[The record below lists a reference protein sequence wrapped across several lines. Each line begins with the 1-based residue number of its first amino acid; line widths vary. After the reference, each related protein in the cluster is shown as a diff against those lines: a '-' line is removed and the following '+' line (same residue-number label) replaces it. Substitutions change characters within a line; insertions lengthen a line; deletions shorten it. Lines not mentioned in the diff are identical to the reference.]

1 MNITDF
7 PVIQCAI
14 NKATVL
20 HAKQIRK
27 GDGLPYIIHPYGVA
41 LILSNFTEDTDT
53 IIAGLL
59 HDVLEDIADYTEDDM
74 KRDFGEKITS
84 IVKSVSE
91 EKDPRQ
97 PKDFRLPWVERKK
110 RYLAHLETAS
120 EEAVMVSAAD
130 KIHNLLSM
138 MSAHEEQG
146 DALWSKFNSPQED
159 KLWFYNEVLKTARQR
174 LKNGIVDVLE
184 RVYKEAQAK
193 LTASSK

>member
-1 MNITDF
+1 MNLKDF
-7 PVIQCAI
+7 PAIQRAI

-20 HAKQIRK
+20 HAKQVRK

-59 HDVLEDIADYTEDDM
+59 HDVLEDVPDYSADDM
-74 KRDFGEKITS
+74 TVDFGGKITG
-84 IVKSVSE
+84 IVKEVSE
-91 EKDPRQ
+91 EKDPNES
-97 PKDFRLPWVERKK
+97 KEKRLPWKVRKEK
-110 RYLAHLETAS
+110 YLKHLE
-120 EEAVMVSAAD
+120 EATTEAMMVSCAD

-159 KLWFYNEVLKTARQR
+159 KLWFYGEVLNIVKRR
-174 LKNGIVDVLE
+174 LKNDIVQELE
-184 RVYKEAQAK
+184 QVYKEAQMK
-193 LTASSK
+193 LTVSSK